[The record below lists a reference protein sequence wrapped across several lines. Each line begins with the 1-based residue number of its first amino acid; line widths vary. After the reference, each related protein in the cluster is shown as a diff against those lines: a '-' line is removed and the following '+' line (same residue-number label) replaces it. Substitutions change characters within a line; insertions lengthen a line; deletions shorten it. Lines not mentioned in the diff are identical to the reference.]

1 MNLQE
6 FIESRKFLTL
16 KNYDEEKVEG
26 YSYATDTYPA
36 PEHGENKFSRSHSDY
51 CEEHHWI
58 AKIPVSQL
66 KKNPICTSAEDYIY
80 IDIDGEQI
88 GVTDDGYTYH
98 LILCNADYLDSD
110 LAKLEKMLYEFIYGS
125 LGTPEE
131 PLP

>member
-1 MNLQE
+1 MTLEE
-6 FIESRKFLTL
+6 FIKSKKFLTL

-51 CEEHHWI
+51 CEEHNWI
-58 AKIPVSQL
+58 SKD
-66 KKNPICTSAEDYIY
+66 KYDKW
-80 IDIDGEQI
+80 
-88 GVTDDGYTYH
+88 H

-125 LGTPEE
+125 LGSSEE